1 MKKKN
6 LMIYFTRYYRGK
18 SVRIFSLFY
27 HKLMGKIKELEEKIF
42 HGWWLLGK
50 IIKIIVVEK
59 FDDTKMLIK
68 TDNKLPDEIILKNV
82 VILITCVIK
91 NGDKFYPQIFFEE
104 ALISQI

>member
-1 MKKKN
+1 M
-6 LMIYFTRYYRGK
+6 
-18 SVRIFSLFY
+18 
-27 HKLMGKIKELEEKIF
+27 
-42 HGWWLLGK
+42 
-50 IIKIIVVEK
+50 VEK

-104 ALISQI
+104 ALVSHIWWQVVKAV

>member
-1 MKKKN
+1 M
-6 LMIYFTRYYRGK
+6 
-18 SVRIFSLFY
+18 
-27 HKLMGKIKELEEKIF
+27 
-42 HGWWLLGK
+42 
-50 IIKIIVVEK
+50 VEK

-104 ALISQI
+104 ALVSQFGGK

>member
-1 MKKKN
+1 M
-6 LMIYFTRYYRGK
+6 
-18 SVRIFSLFY
+18 
-27 HKLMGKIKELEEKIF
+27 
-42 HGWWLLGK
+42 GK
-50 IIKIIVVEK
+50 IIKIIVLEK

>member
-1 MKKKN
+1 M
-6 LMIYFTRYYRGK
+6 
-18 SVRIFSLFY
+18 
-27 HKLMGKIKELEEKIF
+27 
-42 HGWWLLGK
+42 GK

-68 TDNKLPDEIILKNV
+68 TENKLPDEIILKNV

>member
-1 MKKKN
+1 M
-6 LMIYFTRYYRGK
+6 
-18 SVRIFSLFY
+18 
-27 HKLMGKIKELEEKIF
+27 
-42 HGWWLLGK
+42 GK